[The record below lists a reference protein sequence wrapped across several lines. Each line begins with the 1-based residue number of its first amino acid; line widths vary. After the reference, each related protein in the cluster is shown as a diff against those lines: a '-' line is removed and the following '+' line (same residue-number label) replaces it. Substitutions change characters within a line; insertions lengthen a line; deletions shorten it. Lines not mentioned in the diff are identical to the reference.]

1 MSHQFKDI
9 LSQCPTAAAVIKN
22 DQAGTILGTN
32 SLLQDGDSALL
43 AGVDSLSEA
52 IQTDRLELTQMPID
66 NETWA
71 DHCDP
76 VYSSTGFVRDTEGLI
91 QPIKLMAARL
101 DSAHCLLT
109 IYPGPM
115 PEASEASNESAGHR
129 PSALEL
135 ASVAYDVTE
144 NIPVGTYTMVLPP
157 NQKMARFSFM
167 STRFLEITGLDRD
180 TARSDPFKA
189 FACIHPDD
197 FDDWVALNAQSFENK
212 TPFYGEARVVRDGQ
226 TYWIVA
232 ESNVRQRSDGSHVWE
247 GAIMDVTRQ
256 KEAETA
262 LKQAHAQLLKQATQ
276 TARLEERQTLLED
289 LHDGFASQ
297 LAIAQHQ
304 LKQGKLS
311 IDAISEILKNCHD
324 DLHLIVHSLQTV
336 EDNLSSAL
344 ADWRHRLMNN
354 HGEHVPKLTWDI
366 RLERCPHL
374 EPWAVLQILRVMQE
388 AVANAIKH
396 AQANQVLIGGHFTAT
411 DEIKLW
417 VRDDGVGFDPTQVH
431 RGQGLNNIKRRTQAV
446 NGQLSWIALDPGIEM
461 NLMIPIQANLC
472 AT

>member
-1 MSHQFKDI
+1 MSRQFKEI
-9 LSQCPTAAAVIKN
+9 LSQCPTAALVIKN
-22 DQAGTILGTN
+22 DQAGSILGTN
-32 SLLQDGDSALL
+32 HLLGDHHSSLLSRTNTLK
-43 AGVDSLSEA
+43 EA
-52 IQTDRLELTQMPID
+52 IEIGCLELTQMPVD

-76 VYSSTGFVRDTEGLI
+76 VYSSTGFLRNDEGLI
-91 QPIKLMAARL
+91 EPIKMMATRL
-101 DSAHCLLT
+101 DSQHCLVTLYAKSVT
-109 IYPGPM
+109 
-115 PEASEASNESAGHR
+115 SEETGNKATSN
-129 PSALEL
+129 LEL

-144 NIPVGTYTMVLPP
+144 NIPVGTYTMVLMPDEEL
-157 NQKMARFSFM
+157 ARFSFM
-167 STRFLEITGLDRD
+167 STRFLEITGLDRE
-180 TARSDPFKA
+180 TARSDPLKA

-197 FDDWVALNAQSFENK
+197 FDEWVAINAEAFEK
-212 TPFYGEARVVRDGQ
+212 KVPFYGEARLVRDGQ
-226 TYWIVA
+226 TCWIVA
-232 ESNVRQRSDGSHVWE
+232 ESNVRRRSDGSYVWE

-262 LKQAHAQLLKQATQ
+262 LREAHAQLLEQATQ
-276 TARLEERQTLLED
+276 TARLEERQMLLED

-354 HGEHVPKLTWDI
+354 HHGHDPKIAWDLHLEH
-366 RLERCPHL
+366 CPHF
-374 EPWAVLQILRVMQE
+374 EPWVVLQILRVMQE

-396 AQANQVLIGGHFTAT
+396 ANASQITVGGRY
-411 DEIKLW
+411 DGNNKIQLW
-417 VRDDGVGFDPTQVH
+417 VKDNGIGFDAEKQQA
-431 RGQGLNNIKRRTQAV
+431 GQGLNNMTRRAQAV
-446 NGQLSWIALDPGIEM
+446 HGSLSWNALNPGTEVTFT
-461 NLMIPIQANLC
+461 LPIHFTAR
-472 AT
+472 

>member
-9 LSQCPTAAAVIKN
+9 LSQCPTAALVIKN
-22 DQAGTILGTN
+22 DQTGTILGANHVLIDQHGTLLGRAP
-32 SLLQDGDSALL
+32 SLNAAMETGC
-43 AGVDSLSEA
+43 
-52 IQTDRLELTQMPID
+52 LELSQMPVD

-76 VYSSTGFVRDTEGLI
+76 VYSSTGFLRNDEGLI
-91 QPIKLMAARL
+91 LSIKMMATRL
-101 DSAHCLLT
+101 DSQHCLVTLYAKSVT
-109 IYPGPM
+109 
-115 PEASEASNESAGHR
+115 SEETGNKATSN
-129 PSALEL
+129 LEL

-144 NIPVGTYTMVLPP
+144 NIPVGTYTMVLMPDEEL
-157 NQKMARFSFM
+157 ARFSFM
-167 STRFLEITGLDRD
+167 STRFLEITGLDRE
-180 TARSDPFKA
+180 TARSDPLKA

-197 FDDWVALNAQSFENK
+197 FDEWVAINAEAFEK
-212 TPFYGEARVVRDGQ
+212 KVPFYGEARLVRDGQ

-232 ESNVRQRSDGSHVWE
+232 ESNVRRRSDGSYVWE

-256 KEAETA
+256 KEAEFA
-262 LKQAHAQLLKQATQ
+262 LREAHAQLLEQATQ
-276 TARLEERQTLLED
+276 TARLEERQMLLED

-354 HGEHVPKLTWDI
+354 HSGHNPKLQWDI
-366 RLERCPHL
+366 RLEHCPHF
-374 EPWAVLQILRVMQE
+374 EPWVVLQILRVMQE

-396 AQANQVLIGGHFTAT
+396 ANASQIIIGGHYDAN
-411 DEIKLW
+411 DEIQLW
-417 VRDDGVGFDPTQVH
+417 VKDNGIGFDAQKQH
-431 RGQGLNNIKRRTQAV
+431 AGQGLNNMTRRAQAIH
-446 NGQLSWIALDPGIEM
+446 GSLSWNALKPGIEVA
-461 NLMIPIQANLC
+461 LMVPIQFNMR
-472 AT
+472 